1 MKKQLLFS
9 LIIFGISFLFFKTVN
24 AQTYVTNG
32 LATLVDPVL
41 HQYRLTLN
49 QGGTIGYGTV
59 WYQNKLDL
67 RNDFTV
73 SGQVYLGTNDG
84 WGADGI
90 AFVLQSLSVNAGGAG
105 GGIGYYGVKPSFAV
119 EYDTYS
125 NFESN
130 DPYEDHSAIQINGE
144 VAHNATNTVI
154 GPKIFST
161 NIENGL
167 WHDVKYT
174 WTAATKNF
182 QVFWE
187 GSSTPFFSINYDI
200 SANVFSGSPFVYFGF
215 TAAVGAAVN
224 EQSVRISNATFVS
237 EGVSGVVTNASCAAA
252 ANGAISITPTGFTEP
267 LTYLWSNGAITQ
279 NISGLV
285 PNIYTVTVTDA
296 AVPAKSIVSSFTV
309 GANQVV
315 VTPTINIAITGGTMP
330 VCQGKNLSFNA
341 TTTNGGSNP
350 LYEWTVNY
358 AGNSVVIGNAAT
370 LTYSAF
376 FNGGV
381 TNSIR
386 CKLTS
391 DAACAAPA
399 VVLSNSID
407 IATTYG
413 PIWYLDADGDHY
425 YTGSPVAACS
435 SPGAGYTTTLIPGGD
450 CNDGN
455 RAINPG
461 AIEICGN
468 GIDDNCNGRI
478 DEGCTLHT
486 FYKDADKDNYGNAAI
501 SITNYTGIP
510 PAGYVSNK
518 TDCNDNN
525 KNINPG
531 AIEICGNGIDDNC
544 NGRIDEGCAAQ
555 ICVSI
560 CDAAIKEGDCGTR
573 LLWFAVWLSRPA
585 ITTSSVRYKT
595 TNGTAQDN
603 SDYKQ
608 ADAVLSFSP
617 GQRVK
622 YISVVI
628 NGDRLVERDE
638 TFIVTLCMPVNLKLA
653 TKSVAKGTIIN
664 DDKACGSQALPTTIT
679 APFDKTNFKLIV
691 PNLVR
696 RSQQWQIPNLPV
708 NNKVMLYDANGT
720 PVLNVTNYRNDK
732 NFSFT
737 AAGMYYYNIVITNKE
752 GKLEILKGK
761 IVVMD

>member
-1 MKKQLLFS
+1 MKKQLLLF
-9 LIIFGISFLFFKTVN
+9 LFIFGISVLFFKSVN

-41 HQYRLTLN
+41 NEYRLTLN

-105 GGIGYYGVKPSFAV
+105 GGIGYYGVNPSFAV

-161 NIENGL
+161 NIEDGL

-187 GSSTPFFSINYDI
+187 GASTPFFSINYDI
-200 SANVFSGSPFVYFGF
+200 SANVFGGSPFVYFGF

-252 ANGAISITPTGFTEP
+252 ANGAISITPTGLTQP
-267 LTYLWSNGAITQ
+267 LTYLWSNGATTQ
-279 NISGLV
+279 NISGLM
-285 PNIYTVTVTDA
+285 PNIYTVAVTDA

-315 VTPTINIAITGGTMP
+315 VTPTMNIAITGGTMP
-330 VCQGKNLSFNA
+330 VCQGENLSFTA

-358 AGNSVVIGNAAT
+358 AGNSVVIGNAST

-407 IATTYG
+407 ITTTYG

-468 GIDDNCNGRI
+468 GIDDNCNGQ
-478 DEGCTLHT
+478 
-486 FYKDADKDNYGNAAI
+486 
-501 SITNYTGIP
+501 
-510 PAGYVSNK
+510 
-518 TDCNDNN
+518 
-525 KNINPG
+525 
-531 AIEICGNGIDDNC
+531 
-544 NGRIDEGCAAQ
+544 IDEGCAAQ

-573 LLWFAVWLSRPA
+573 LLWFAVHLSKPA
-585 ITTSSVRYKT
+585 IDKSSVRYKT

-628 NGDRLVERDE
+628 NGDRLAEKDE

-664 DDKACGSQALPTTIT
+664 DDKACGSEALPTTIT
-679 APFDKTNFKLIV
+679 APIDKTNFKLIV

-696 RSQQWQIPNLPV
+696 RSQQWQIPNLPG
-708 NNKVMLYDANGT
+708 NNKVILYDANGT

-732 NFSFT
+732 SFSTT

-761 IVVMD
+761 IVLMD

>member
-1 MKKQLLFS
+1 MKKQLLLF
-9 LIIFGISFLFFKTVN
+9 LFIFGISVLFFKSVN

-41 HQYRLTLN
+41 NEYRLTLN
-49 QGGTIGYGTV
+49 QGGTIRYGTV

-105 GGIGYYGVKPSFAV
+105 GGIGYYGVNPSFAV

-161 NIENGL
+161 NIEDGL

-187 GSSTPFFSINYDI
+187 GASTPFFSINYDI
-200 SANVFSGSPFVYFGF
+200 SANVFGGSPFVYFGF

-252 ANGAISITPTGFTEP
+252 ANGAISITPTGLTQP
-267 LTYLWSNGAITQ
+267 LTYLWSNGATTQ
-279 NISGLV
+279 NISGLM

-315 VTPTINIAITGGTMP
+315 VTPTMNIAITGGTMP
-330 VCQGKNLSFNA
+330 VCQGENLSFTA

-358 AGNSVVIGNAAT
+358 AGNSVVIGNAST

-399 VVLSNSID
+399 IVLSNSID
-407 IATTYG
+407 ITTTYG

-435 SPGAGYTTTLIPGGD
+435 CPGAGYTTTLIPGGD

-468 GIDDNCNGRI
+468 GIDDNCNGQ
-478 DEGCTLHT
+478 
-486 FYKDADKDNYGNAAI
+486 
-501 SITNYTGIP
+501 
-510 PAGYVSNK
+510 
-518 TDCNDNN
+518 
-525 KNINPG
+525 
-531 AIEICGNGIDDNC
+531 
-544 NGRIDEGCAAQ
+544 IDEGCAAQ

-573 LLWFAVWLSRPA
+573 LLWFAVHLSKPA
-585 ITTSSVRYKT
+585 IDKSSVRYKT

-628 NGDRLVERDE
+628 NGDRLVEKDE

-664 DDKACGSQALPTTIT
+664 DDKACGSEALPTTIT
-679 APFDKTNFKLIV
+679 APIDKTNFKLIV

-696 RSQQWQIPNLPV
+696 RSQQWQIPNLPG
-708 NNKVMLYDANGT
+708 NNKVILYDANGT

-732 NFSFT
+732 SFSTT

-761 IVVMD
+761 IVLMD